1 MGPMSDLGRVAL
13 VTGAS
18 GGIGAAVA
26 EGLAQAGHAVALVY
40 HHGIEA
46 ADRLADELRAGGAT
60 ALTVAI
66 DVTDRNSVDEGIA
79 TIEEELGPVAIAV
92 NNAGSTA
99 DALLMRMTD
108 EQWRRPLATSLDGTF
123 HVTRR
128 VVPAML
134 RARWGRIVNVSS
146 VVGLTGSAGQANYA
160 TAKAGL
166 VGFSRSLARELAA
179 RQVTVNVVA
188 PGPINTP
195 MLDAT
200 GDARRT
206 ELAASVPL
214 GRIGRPSEV
223 AAAVTYLCSEAA
235 GYVTGAVLPVDGG
248 LGMGH

>member
-200 GDARRT
+200 GDARRI